1 MQSSHLQS
9 VPIGWYRGILVA
21 QAAIAVNVAVITA
34 VAQTLEPAIA
44 ADIIGTYGCA
54 AVIVMFAGP

>member
-1 MQSSHLQS
+1 
-9 VPIGWYRGILVA
+9 VT
-21 QAAIAVNVAVITA
+21 QAAIAVNIAVITA